1 MNVNPPPEI
10 NTNTSTEKSED
21 FSFKTL
27 LKIIFSLTWVLTIIA
42 LIVILF
48 IDDFNNW
55 IWPLITIE
63 LISLI
68 IVKCLDQ
75 KND

>member
-10 NTNTSTEKSED
+10 NTNTSTEKRSND
-21 FSFKTL
+21 FSFRTFLKSIFTL
-27 LKIIFSLTWVLTIIA
+27 VWVLTILF

-55 IWPLITIE
+55 IWPLIWME
-63 LISLI
+63 LVSI
-68 IVKCLDQ
+68 IMVKYLD
-75 KND
+75 